1 MAKNKRALPEAEP
14 KMLHLGNM
22 LRTHREG
29 RMTVDELAESA
40 GVSGGLISQLE
51 RGIGNPSFN
60 TLMRL
65 SRALGLPIAAFFQ
78 GATAYDPARIIVR
91 RKERQKLTMENGLE
105 QELLTPDGSPKLG
118 IVRTVV
124 PAGYSSEDTPMSHV
138 GEESFVVESGQ
149 LAVALDGHWYTLD
162 EGDSITFDSS
172 VPHAY
177 ANRGSEVVV
186 FYGCSTPPTISGR
199 Y

>member
-1 MAKNKRALPEAEP
+1 MKTRRALPDTDAR
-14 KMLHLGNM
+14 MAHLG
-22 LRTHREG
+22 RIIHRSREG
-29 RMTVDELAESA
+29 RMTVEELAERA

-78 GATAYDPARIIVR
+78 GATDHEPERIIVR
-91 RKERQKLTMENGLE
+91 KDKRRRLTMDGDGLE
-105 QELLTPDGSPKLG
+105 QELLTPDTNQRLG

-124 PAGYSSEDTPMSHV
+124 PPNYSTEDTMMSHV
-138 GEESFVVESGQ
+138 GEEVFLVVKGEIE
-149 LAVALDGHWYTLD
+149 VFIDGHSYTVG
-162 EGDSITFDSS
+162 EGDTISFDSS
-172 VPHAY
+172 LPHAY
-177 ANRGSEVVV
+177 ANRTKRPAL
-186 FYGCSTPPTISGR
+186 FLGCSTPPTTASR